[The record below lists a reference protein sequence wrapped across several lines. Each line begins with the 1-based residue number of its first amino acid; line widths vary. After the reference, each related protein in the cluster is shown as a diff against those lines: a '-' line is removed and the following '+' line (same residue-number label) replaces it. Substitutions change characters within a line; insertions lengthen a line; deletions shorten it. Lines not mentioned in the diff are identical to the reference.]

1 MKIVSKPIK
10 TIAIFHYDDGTP
22 MPYKFKY
29 KDKMDEEKV
38 VVVDNILGHNKTRI
52 AGVDSIV
59 YRCQSTIDDLVVG
72 YELKYII
79 PKCKWV
85 LYRI

>member
-1 MKIVSKPIK
+1 MNIVSKPIK
-10 TIAIFHYDDGTP
+10 TVVVFHYDDGTP

-29 KDKMDEEKV
+29 KDDKDEEVMV
-38 VVVDNILGHNKTRI
+38 VVENILGHSRTKI
-52 AGVDSIV
+52 AGIDSIV
-59 YRCQSTIDDLVVG
+59 YRCQSTIDNLVIG

-85 LYRI
+85 LYKI